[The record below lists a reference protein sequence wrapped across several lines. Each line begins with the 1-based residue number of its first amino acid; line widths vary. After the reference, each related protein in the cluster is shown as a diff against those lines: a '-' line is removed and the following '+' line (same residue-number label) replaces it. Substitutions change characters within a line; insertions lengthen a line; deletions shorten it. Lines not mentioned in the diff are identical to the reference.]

1 MKFSLALLAAS
12 VLGADKEISEARLL
26 ASKKTD
32 SKILAQNQE
41 LTFSYKIYNVGSQEA
56 FDVSTKP
63 DSKSIPN
70 LTKTKSFTR
79 LSWKTKISTLMISK
93 SYLENQR

>member
-63 DSKSIPN
+63 CPN
-70 LTKTKSFTR
+70 
-79 LSWKTKISTLMISK
+79 STP
-93 SYLENQR
+93 N

>member
-63 DSKSIPN
+63 DPKSQIKQK
-70 LTKTKSFTR
+70 LKLVQGCHGRRKF
-79 LSWKTKISTLMISK
+79 
-93 SYLENQR
+93 QR

>member
-56 FDVSTKP
+56 FDVS
-63 DSKSIPN
+63 
-70 LTKTKSFTR
+70 
-79 LSWKTKISTLMISK
+79 
-93 SYLENQR
+93 NQTYQKMRVGSSPRKNHETIKCCRT